1 MEYFSFALRYA
12 YYQKNGAVSA
22 SQAYTRLT
30 CNPLIVD
37 QLYGLCAMG
46 ESIRGLASPA
56 VTAIVLRGTK
66 LTQVASTT
74 K

>member
-46 ESIRGLASPA
+46 ESIRSFVPPA
-56 VTAIVLRGTK
+56 VTTTVLLGTILK
-66 LTQVASTT
+66 QVASTT